1 MGNKSS
7 SNLKVNNTGERE
19 MEIDNKRDNTLVNK
33 SGGQIKTEVS
43 SSQRG
48 IDESKAEI
56 VEEPVVAKSSVRLF
70 TDC

>member
-56 VEEPVVAKSSVRLF
+56 VEEPVVAKATVRLF

>member
-1 MGNKSS
+1 
-7 SNLKVNNTGERE
+7 

-48 IDESKAEI
+48 IDETKAEV
-56 VEEPVVAKSSVRLF
+56 VEEPVVAKATVRLF